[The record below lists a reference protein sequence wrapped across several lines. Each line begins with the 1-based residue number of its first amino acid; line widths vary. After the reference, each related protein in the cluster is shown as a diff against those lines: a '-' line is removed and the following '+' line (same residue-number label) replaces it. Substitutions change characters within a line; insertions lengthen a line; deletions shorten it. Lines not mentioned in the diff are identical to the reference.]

1 MAINVIF
8 LPIIPMKKKMNLEKQ
23 LLSQLENRKING
35 GYRKLKQNKDNVV
48 DFSSNDYL
56 GLSKVEEIHNYH
68 NEFIDNGATGSRL
81 LSGNKEYHEEVERF
95 LSVYFKSD
103 SALLFNSGYVANLGV
118 LSSVPQ
124 KGDTI
129 LLDELSHV
137 CIKEGVRL
145 SRANYFNFKH
155 NDLQDLEKKLKK
167 IESGNKFIVV
177 ESVYSMDGDQAPL
190 QEIVNLSAQ
199 YNANVIVDEAHST
212 GLYGAS
218 GFGLCCDLDL
228 QDQIFARIY
237 TFGKAVGVHGAAVAG
252 SITLKDYLINYS
264 RQFIYTTAL
273 PHHSIQVIKNA
284 LKYRENHPEVW
295 IDLKSK
301 ISLFNSLLE
310 TKVHKLD
317 SKHPV
322 QGIILGSA
330 DEAIKFSEY
339 LKENGFDIRPI
350 LSPTVPKGKERVRI
364 CLHAF
369 NSEEEVTTLCHHINQ
384 YFQ

>member
-1 MAINVIF
+1 
-8 LPIIPMKKKMNLEKQ
+8 MKLEKQ
-23 LLSQLENRKING
+23 LLGQLENRKING
-35 GYRKLKQNKDNVV
+35 GYRSLKQNVNNLI

-56 GLSKVEEIHNYH
+56 GLSKVEEIHHDH

-81 LSGNKEYHEEVERF
+81 LSGNKAYHEAVENF
-95 LSVYFKSD
+95 LSEYFKSE
-103 SALLFNSGYVANLGV
+103 SALLFNSGYMANLGV

-129 LLDELSHV
+129 LLDELSHI

-167 IESGNKFIVV
+167 IEEGNIFVVV

-190 QEIVNLSAQ
+190 KEIVELSVQ
-199 YNANVIVDEAHST
+199 YNANIIVDEAHST
-212 GLYGAS
+212 GLYGQS
-218 GFGLCCDLDL
+218 GYGLCCDLEL

-252 SITLKDYLINYS
+252 SNILKDYLINYS

-273 PHHSIQVIKNA
+273 PHQSVQVIKNA
-284 LKYRENHPEVW
+284 LNYREKHPELW
-295 IDLKSK
+295 GDLQSK
-301 ISLFNSLLE
+301 ITLFNSLL
-310 TKVHKLD
+310 KNAINKLD
-317 SKHPV
+317 SEHPV
-322 QGIILGSA
+322 QGIILGGA
-330 DEAIKFSEY
+330 AEASNFSKY
-339 LKENGFDIRPI
+339 LNDKGFDVRPI

-369 NSEEEVTTLCHHINQ
+369 NSEEEITNLCHHINQ